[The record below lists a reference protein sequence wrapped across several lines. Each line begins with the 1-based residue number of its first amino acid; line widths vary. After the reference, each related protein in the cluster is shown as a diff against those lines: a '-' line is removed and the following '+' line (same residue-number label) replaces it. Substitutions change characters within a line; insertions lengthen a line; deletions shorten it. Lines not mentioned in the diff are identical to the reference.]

1 MSTSA
6 RSLVPLP
13 EIGHLLPA
21 RKVRMSLAKARL
33 FSLPRESFHTHDHL
47 AEKIGIPRA
56 APQGLMAYG
65 YLSKLATDFFG
76 PSWASDGELNVSFI
90 NLLDREDELTIAG
103 RVAAV
108 DPAEARTL
116 VTLEIWVD
124 SNRGVRVAAGK
135 AKGYVDAKE

>member
-1 MSTSA
+1 MNMSN
-6 RSLVPLP
+6 RSSIPLP
-13 EIGHLLPA
+13 EIGHLLPT
-21 RKVRMSLAKARL
+21 RKVQMSLAKARL

-76 PSWASDGELNVSFI
+76 PSWAFDGELNVSFI

-108 DPAEARTL
+108 EAAEKGHL
-116 VTLEIWVD
+116 VVLEIWVD
-124 SNRGVRVAAGK
+124 SNRGVRVAAGE